1 MSFLGNTKYETLE
14 KISSRYRLEPY
25 YDDYSGKTTFTSVNV
40 EMEEQR
46 IKKDKRQQLFSL
58 LERKRNNRTSRRRL
72 RRSETIVNQFRSMSK
87 EEIFRQFETP
97 GRDTILKQRDFQNRR
112 IMFEIFSR
120 ITGLNMLK
128 YTPFYDDEGFILC
141 VLHELEHYIH
151 SHYGMIYTYDE
162 YFSLNDISE
171 RLKNDKDFLEKCYD
185 IYSPIIFY
193 FPNKELIKE
202 YIDDINVLKKIVKY
216 NSSYQY
222 HTTDDYIIGNDKTS
236 TIFTKICKCSD
247 KWAEKIND
255 EDFIYELLR
264 GSIDLFFILSK
275 EQKEVIKLEEFLKI
289 YDETGGH
296 YNINYKEI
304 IDFVKEEHFLN
315 EDILISLIVIDKE
328 FNQHIKPEMFND
340 LNFCMRLI
348 NKQNGFSRFFSGFK
362 KRLKPEF
369 EHLRNN
375 KEFILNLLKYH
386 DNYFKRRQ
394 NRIDAGEIYI
404 NLSDE
409 LRKDEEIIKEVLIYN
424 GQNLWKLSKD
434 VFNWQAIQIAYANNH
449 HVQNAPCNGA
459 LYKCYNDIVCNKREK
474 HLDNLK
480 FFKNCLPVNLC
491 YKRLTLSKLL
501 KYNNDYECS
510 EDIEISIASIL
521 SFFNEYIVQL
531 MVDKESS
538 RFIEYNIM
546 NDWVTN
552 ESERAYNNSW
562 IIHSIL
568 TEHPH
573 YLKE

>member
-25 YDDYSGKTTFTSVNV
+25 YDDYSGVTTSTWVNL
-40 EMEEQR
+40 EMKER
-46 IKKDKRQQLFSL
+46 RTKKDKKQQLFSL

-72 RRSETIVNQFRSMSK
+72 RRSKNIVNQFRSMSK
-87 EEIFRQFETP
+87 EEILRQFKTP
-97 GRDTILKQRDFQNRR
+97 GRDTILKARDFQNRR
-112 IMFEIFSR
+112 IMFEILSR

-128 YTPFYDDEGFILC
+128 YTSFYDDEGFILC
-141 VLHELEHYIH
+141 VLHELVNYSH
-151 SHYGMIYTYDE
+151 SHYGLIYTYDE
-162 YFSLNDISE
+162 YFSLTDISE

-193 FPNKELIKE
+193 FPNEELIKE

-222 HTTDDYIIGNDKTS
+222 HTTDDYIMGNDKTS
-236 TIFTKICKCSD
+236 TIITKICKCSD

-275 EQKEVIKLEEFLKI
+275 KQKEVIKLEEFLKI

-328 FNQHIKPEMFND
+328 FNQHIKSEMFND

-348 NKQNGFSRFFSGFK
+348 NKSNGFNYL
-362 KRLKPEF
+362 LKPEF
-369 EHLRNN
+369 EHLRDN
-375 KEFILNLLKYH
+375 KEFILNLLKYR

-394 NRIDAGEIYI
+394 NRIDAGAIYI

-434 VFNWQAIQIAYANNH
+434 VFNWERIQIAYANNYY
-449 HVQNAPCNGA
+449 VQNAPCNGL
-459 LYKCYNDIVCNKREK
+459 LYKCYNDIVCKKKEK
-474 HLDNLK
+474 HLDNLR

-510 EDIEISIASIL
+510 EDIEISIANIL

-538 RFIEYNIM
+538 RLIEYNIM

-552 ESERAYNNSW
+552 ESERAYNNSC
-562 IIHSIL
+562 IIRSIL
-568 TEHPH
+568 QDNPH

>member
-1 MSFLGNTKYETLE
+1 MSFLGDTKYETLE
-14 KISSRYRLEPY
+14 KISSSYRLEPY
-25 YDDYSGKTTFTSVNV
+25 YDDYSGKTTSTWVNV

-46 IKKDKRQQLFSL
+46 IKKDKRQELFSL
-58 LERKRNNRTSRRRL
+58 LQRKRNNRTSRKRL
-72 RRSETIVNQFRSMSK
+72 QRSETIVNQFRRMSK
-87 EEIFRQFETP
+87 EEILRQFETP
-97 GRDTILKQRDFQNRR
+97 GRDTILKERDFQNRR
-112 IMFEIFSR
+112 IMFEMLSR

-128 YTPFYDDEGFILC
+128 YTPFCDDEGLILC
-141 VLHELEHYIH
+141 VLHELVHYIH
-151 SHYGMIYTYDE
+151 SHYILIYTHDE
-162 YFSLNDISE
+162 YFNLNDISE

-222 HTTDDYIIGNDKTS
+222 YIPDNYVMGTDKTS

-247 KWAEKIND
+247 KWAEKINN

-296 YNINYKEI
+296 YNIDYNKV

-328 FNQHIKPEMFND
+328 FNKHIKPEMLND

-348 NKQNGFSRFFSGFK
+348 NKQNGFSHF
-362 KRLKPEF
+362 LKPEF

-375 KEFILNLLKYH
+375 KEFILNLLKYR
-386 DNYFKRRQ
+386 DSYFKRSL
-394 NRIDAGEIYI
+394 NRIDAGAIYI

-409 LRKDEEIIKEVLIYN
+409 LKKDEEIIRKVLIYN
-424 GQNLWKLSKD
+424 GQNLWKLSND
-434 VFNWQAIQIAYANNH
+434 VFNWQAIQIAYAYNH

-459 LYKCYNDIVCNKREK
+459 LYKCYNDIVCNKKEN
-474 HLDNLK
+474 HLSNLR

-510 EDIEISIASIL
+510 EDIEILIANIL
-521 SFFNEYIVQL
+521 TIFNEYIVQL

-538 RFIEYNIM
+538 RLIEYNIM

-552 ESERAYNNSW
+552 ESERAYNNSC
-562 IIHSIL
+562 IIRSIL
-568 TEHPH
+568 TENPH